1 MRLGTRILKPFLR
14 FAVAGC
20 VLILA
25 GCGGITSLLLQSR
38 LERGGYLVSWDAD
51 EGRVLSG
58 LSYGEGKVHRYD
70 LYLHKSIKPE
80 SEAPLLLLVHGGAW
94 MGGKR
99 DDMAYA
105 CKYYGKNGC
114 ITATMDYSLIS
125 EKRPGVT
132 IKTMLDE
139 IAACT
144 AALKKQ
150 LETEGYHISGMAIG
164 GTSAGGHLSML
175 YAYSRGKDS
184 AIPIAFVFEKVGPVS
199 VTKDFWDEKTAAA
212 LIAYGAG
219 IQVDSKKLDTPEVI
233 EVGNGLSPLHFVGD
247 GTPPTIFAYGGKDD
261 LVKPVHR
268 DALAKAL
275 EEHHIANIRIDF
287 PNSNHALWDDPDCVE
302 QFRKAVLEYCVKYLK
317 LPPVKTDVEAAAT
330 TEDATATAAAA
341 SSETTTAAEAATTS
355 EATPVTAKEK

>member
-1 MRLGTRILKPFLR
+1 MEKKKTTTGRRLLRILLRTTAVICILFLS
-14 FAVAGC
+14 
-20 VLILA
+20 
-25 GCGGITSLLLQSR
+25 GCGLAALLYQRSLD
-38 LERGGYLVSWDAD
+38 RGGYLESWDAD
-51 EGRVLSG
+51 EGRVLTG
-58 LSYGEGKVHRYD
+58 LSYGEGAANKYD

-94 MGGKR
+94 MGGNR
-99 DDMAYA
+99 SDMAYA
-105 CKYYGKNGC
+105 CKYYGKKGC

-125 EKRPGVT
+125 EKRPEVT

-150 LETEGYHISGMAIG
+150 LEKEGYHVSGMAIG

-184 AIPIAFVFEKVGPVS
+184 AIPIAFVFDKVGPVS
-199 VTKDFWDEKTAAA
+199 VTKDFWDEKTAAT

-219 IQVDSKKLDTPEVI
+219 IRVDPKKLDTPEAT
-233 EVGNGLSPLHFVGD
+233 EAANSLSPLHFIKD

-275 EEHHIANIRIDF
+275 EEHHIANVRIDF

-302 QFRKAVLEYCVKYLK
+302 QFRKAVLEYCVTYLK
-317 LPPVKTDVEAAAT
+317 LPPAEPAPEAT
-330 TEDATATAAAA
+330 AA
-341 SSETTTAAEAATTS
+341 SSETTPAAETAKTSETGPAATT
-355 EATPVTAKEK
+355 EK